1 MSRKSCSDGTA
12 GFTLIEA
19 LVALAIVA
27 VVLSSIAAVIAT
39 MREGH
44 ALDRPSAWRLTGAA
58 ETLLA
63 ELPSRNLLKPGRQSG
78 ELAGHRWRIDV
89 SPMNAAAARDAP
101 QNQRFRS
108 ARRQPAAAGAGRT
121 GHAAHHRSACAEG
134 RRMNAPLRRRLADE
148 AGFTLI
154 EVLVATLLMTVILA
168 ALATVT
174 AQWLPNW
181 NRGMAR
187 VQRAER
193 LALGLDRI
201 VADLS
206 VAEMVPINGDAKVP
220 LFEGSELA
228 VTFVRT
234 AVGPNTRPGL
244 EIIRLV
250 EKADSEGLAL
260 VRERAPF
267 SPTAVAMRK
276 SASPIQVVLIRSPFR
291 VTFSYAGPDQVWQ
304 PDWRGQMQLPDK
316 IRIAVRNSATGQLLG
331 VSSAT
336 ARSRQRLGRM
346 RAGEKCGGMP
356 ECAPEAGRPE
366 EGGAALTAAAD
377 RIEPAVESGGKR
389 RDARGFIV
397 VAVLWILAALSALV
411 LIYLTYVTNTA
422 RGCRPPAPT
431 GFRPRRWRPRVSS
444 SPRTS

>member
-1 MSRKSCSDGTA
+1 
-12 GFTLIEA
+12 
-19 LVALAIVA
+19 
-27 VVLSSIAAVIAT
+27 
-39 MREGH
+39 
-44 ALDRPSAWRLTGAA
+44 
-58 ETLLA
+58 
-63 ELPSRNLLKPGRQSG
+63 
-78 ELAGHRWRIDV
+78 
-89 SPMNAAAARDAP
+89 
-101 QNQRFRS
+101 
-108 ARRQPAAAGAGRT
+108 
-121 GHAAHHRSACAEG
+121 
-134 RRMNAPLRRRLADE
+134 MNAPLRRALAGE

-250 EKADSEGLAL
+250 EKADSKGLVL
-260 VRERAPF
+260 VRERASF
-267 SPTAVAMRK
+267 SPRPSDAQIRFAD
-276 SASPIQVVLIRSPFR
+276 SVVLIPPPFR

-331 VSSAT
+331 ASSAILVHDN
-336 ARSRQRLGRM
+336 AW
-346 RAGEKCGGMP
+346 A
-356 ECAPEAGRPE
+356 ECARAKN
-366 EGGAALTAAAD
+366 AAACLN
-377 RIEPAVESGGKR
+377 
-389 RDARGFIV
+389 AR
-397 VAVLWILAALSALV
+397 LKPDDQKKEEQL
-411 LIYLTYVTNTA
+411 
-422 RGCRPPAPT
+422 
-431 GFRPRRWRPRVSS
+431 
-444 SPRTS
+444 